1 MLNYI
6 ERDTHHAPW
15 LTVTGG
21 GGRVSSRIIQFEWG
35 AILIVQLLITVA
47 L

>member
-6 ERDTHHAPW
+6 ERDIHHAPW

-21 GGRVSSRIIQFEWG
+21 WRVSSRIIQFEWG